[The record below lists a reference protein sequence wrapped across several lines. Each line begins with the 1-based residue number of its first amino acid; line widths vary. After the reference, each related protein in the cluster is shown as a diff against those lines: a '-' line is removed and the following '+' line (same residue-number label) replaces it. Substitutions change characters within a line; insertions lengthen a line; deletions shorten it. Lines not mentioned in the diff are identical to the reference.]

1 MESPL
6 HTGSV
11 SPERA
16 AVLLDRSDN
25 KIGHLYLHLP
35 FCERICPY
43 CDFSTVAGAGAAIGA
58 FVDALKKE
66 ADLHENAGILPHL
79 MLDGGT
85 LFLGGGTPSWFEPRI
100 LAHLLSWL
108 DSLTGG
114 GWAEATLEM
123 NPEHAER
130 ERLEALR
137 SGGISRLSLGVQSLN
152 PAVLKRLG
160 RIHSPMTAREAAGAA
175 RKSGF
180 DVSVDIIFAV
190 PGQDDQGWQSDVR
203 GVVELAPDHIS
214 IYELTYEPGT
224 PFARWLE
231 SGRLVALDEDWQAE
245 AYNWAVEYLDSE
257 GYRRYEVSNFA
268 RPGKVSLHNQACWDG
283 SAYLG
288 LGPSAHSLLGTIRTA
303 NISNFRDWTSALTN
317 ESRVPWESSEELDD
331 RAITR
336 ERVLFGL
343 RTARGLNLEIL
354 PSQYRKE
361 VSERATEIV
370 REGFAQWNEENAL
383 VLSSRGILVADMLA
397 VRLSP

>member
-6 HTGSV
+6 QTGAL

-16 AVLLDRSDN
+16 AALLDRSDE
-25 KIGHLYLHLP
+25 KIGHLYLHFP
-35 FCERICPY
+35 FCGQICPY
-43 CDFSTVAGAGAAIGA
+43 CDYSTAAGAGADIGG
-58 FVDALKKE
+58 FLDMLKKE
-66 ADLHENAGILPHL
+66 ADLHEKAGILPHL

-85 LFLGGGTPSWFEPRI
+85 LFLGGGTPSWFEPPI
-100 LAHLLSWL
+100 LANLLSWL
-108 DSLTGG
+108 GSLTGG
-114 GWAEATLEM
+114 QWAEATLEM

-130 ERLEALR
+130 ERLEVLR

-152 PAVLKRLG
+152 PAVLNRLG

-175 RKSGF
+175 HQSGF
-180 DVSVDIIFAV
+180 DVSIDIIFAV
-190 PGQDDQGWQSDVR
+190 PGQDQQGWQSDVR

-224 PFARWLE
+224 PFAHWLG

-245 AYNWAVEYLDSE
+245 AYSWAVEYLDSE

-283 SAYLG
+283 SSYLG

-303 NISNFRDWTSALTN
+303 NKFNLRDWTTALMN
-317 ESRVPWESSEELDD
+317 ESRIPWESSEELDD
-331 RAITR
+331 RAITC
-336 ERVLFGL
+336 ERVLLGL
-343 RTARGLNLEIL
+343 QTARGLNLETL
-354 PSQYRKE
+354 PSQYREE
-361 VSERATEIV
+361 VSERASEIV

-383 VLSSRGILVADMLA
+383 VLSSRGMLVADMLA

>member
-6 HTGSV
+6 QTGAL

-16 AVLLDRSDN
+16 AALLDRSDE

-35 FCERICPY
+35 FCGRICPY
-43 CDFSTVAGAGAAIGA
+43 CDFSTVAGADADIGA
-58 FVDALKKE
+58 FVNALKKE

-108 DSLTGG
+108 ESLTGG
-114 GWAEATLEM
+114 RWAEATLEM

-137 SGGISRLSLGVQSLN
+137 SGGISRLSLGVQSLD

-180 DVSVDIIFAV
+180 DVSIDIIFAV
-190 PGQDDQGWQSDVR
+190 PGQDQQGWQSDVR
-203 GVVELAPDHIS
+203 GVVELEPDHIS

-224 PFARWLE
+224 PFARWLG

-245 AYNWAVEYLDSE
+245 AYSWAVEYLDSE

-288 LGPSAHSLLGTIRTA
+288 LGPSAHSLLDTIRTA
-303 NISNFRDWTSALTN
+303 NISDFRDWTSALMN

-331 RAITR
+331 CAITR
-336 ERVLFGL
+336 ERVLLGL
-343 RTARGLNLEIL
+343 RTDRGLNLEIL
-354 PSQYRKE
+354 PSQFRKA
-361 VSERATEIV
+361 VSERASEIV

-397 VRLSP
+397 LRLSP